1 MARVERL
8 LDTDPGAPG
17 GGAFRQ
23 VVLDTGLRIL
33 VESCPIP
40 YTVAAALWFE
50 AGSRHDGLATH
61 GLAHLVEH
69 VILRRAAAQGQFG
82 VELESMGADIDAT
95 TERELTGFSIRA
107 LREDLPRVLGLLY
120 NLVRAPSFTA
130 SDVEKERAV
139 VEQEIGLH
147 EADGEAH
154 VQELLAARMFAGT
167 PLDHP
172 IAGDAKTVRRLGL
185 ADVRGFMAQWYRPA
199 RATLVIAGDIDP
211 ARTAAAAAEVF
222 ARWAHPA
229 AAGTDPASGA
239 VPVTAALSGP
249 AHVFKPRALQEVHL
263 CAGARGLHRDDP
275 DQVALYA
282 LSALLGEGMS
292 SRLFLRAR
300 DREAL
305 AYSIYSYYNLFLETG
320 CFAVYA
326 ATRPEAYA
334 GALRLIAEEF
344 AAIAAGAV
352 AEDEL
357 ALARAKLRRNL
368 LFNMEHVE
376 LRATRVVKEAV
387 WNGRYY
393 TIPELV
399 RQSDAITPHDVRR
412 VAERLFSGMRLFVAG
427 LGPLDAAVPGA
438 VSLPGGAR
446 LDLLPA

>member
-1 MARVERL
+1 LA
-8 LDTDPGAPG
+8 TDPAAPG
-17 GGAFRQ
+17 SGAFRQ
-23 VVLDTGLRIL
+23 VVLDTGLRVL

-40 YTVAAALWFE
+40 YTAAAALWFE
-50 AGSRHDGLATH
+50 AGSRNDGPATH

-120 NLVRAPSFTA
+120 NLVSAPSFTA

-139 VEQEIGLH
+139 VEQEIGLQ
-147 EADGEAH
+147 EADSEAH

-167 PLDHP
+167 PLAGP
-172 IAGDAKTVRRLGL
+172 IAGDAETVRRLGL

-211 ARTAAAAAEVF
+211 ARAAAGAAEVF
-222 ARWAHPA
+222 ARWRGPA
-229 AAGTDPASGA
+229 APGA
-239 VPVTAALSGP
+239 TAAGPAAKAQSGP

-263 CAGARGLHRDDP
+263 CAGAQGLHRDDP

-320 CFAVYA
+320 SFAVYA

-344 AAIAAGAV
+344 SAIAAGVV

-399 RQSDAITPHDVRR
+399 RQSDAITSQDVRR
-412 VAERLFSGMRLFVAG
+412 VAGRLFSGMRLFVAG
-427 LGPLDAAVPGA
+427 LGPLDDADPGA

-446 LDLLPA
+446 LELVPA